1 MSDHP
6 CQRLRGG
13 GPGPGPAAGGPVRVR
28 ALFAHLKR
36 HWPWLALAPA
46 AMLLETAMDL
56 MQPALMTD
64 IVDVGVGELRPDVVR
79 ATGWRMLLCAA
90 LGALGGM
97 ACTLV
102 SSRAA
107 TGFGSDLRK
116 ALFARVQRLS
126 FAQTDRF
133 TAGSLTTRLTNDVM
147 TMQFVVVMLT
157 RMLLRSPFLL
167 VGSVVLVLRT
177 DWRLALPLVLSAPP
191 LAWIVVHWMRRMLPL
206 FAAGQK
212 RTDELS
218 SAMQEALEGIRVVK
232 AFAAEGRVKAAFDVR
247 NGALAETGLQSG
259 LLGAT
264 LGPALQLVQQLAL
277 VAIVFLAAREAD
289 AGLVKVGQIAAIVNY
304 ATQVMMSL
312 VMLSFQSMHVSRAM
326 ISARRLAEVV
336 CTEPEI
342 RDGPHPKPPADAS
355 VELRGVSFSYPG
367 AAGDP
372 VLRGIDLRVE
382 PGEHVALVGGTGSGK
397 TTLLSLLPR
406 FHDAT
411 AGLVLVGGLDVR
423 RYRLDALRGAMGIVM
438 QNPRLF
444 SGTVAENVRWGR
456 PDASD
461 AEVRRALRAAQAESF
476 VDAFPEGLATPV
488 AQGGT
493 TLSGGQRQRLA
504 IARALLRRPRILL
517 LDDATSAVDPA
528 TERALRAALR
538 AEAAGTTVLTVAQR
552 IDSIRDADRIVVLDG
567 GAVVGAGTHE
577 TLLASCPT
585 YREIVDSQSTDPR
598 GDALSETG
606 KEVR

>member
-1 MSDHP
+1 MSADGGKENGGRDGGEAVSALP
-6 CQRLRGG
+6 LFRFLR
-13 GPGPGPAAGGPVRVR
+13 
-28 ALFAHLKR
+28 R

-64 IVDVGVGELRPDVVR
+64 IVDKGVAGLRPDVVR
-79 ATGWRMLLCAA
+79 ATGWRMLLCAG

-97 ACTLV
+97 ACTFV

-167 VGSVVLVLRT
+167 AGSVVLVLRT
-177 DWRLALPLVLSAPP
+177 DWRLALPLVLSAPL
-191 LAWIVVHWMRRMLPL
+191 LAWIVVRWMRRMMPL

-232 AFAAEGRVKAAFDVR
+232 AFAAEDRVRGSFGAR
-247 NGALAETGLQSG
+247 NEALAETGLRSG

-289 AGLVKVGQIAAIVNY
+289 AGLVKVGQIAAIVNWS
-304 ATQVMMSL
+304 TQVMMSL
-312 VMLSFQSMHVSRAM
+312 VMLSFQSMHLSRAM

-342 RDGPHPKPPADAS
+342 RDGPRAEPPADAS

-367 AAGDP
+367 AAGEP
-372 VLRGIDLRVE
+372 VLRGIDLRVG
-382 PGEHVALVGGTGSGK
+382 PGEHVAIVGGTGSGK

-411 AGLVLVGGLDVR
+411 GGAVLVGGRDVR
-423 RYRLDALRGAMGIVM
+423 EYRLGALRGAMGIVM

-456 PDASD
+456 ADASD
-461 AEVRRALRAAQAESF
+461 EEVLRVLRIAQADRF
-476 VDAFPEGLATPV
+476 VAGFPAGLATDI

-552 IDSIRDADRIVVLDG
+552 VDSIRDADRIVVLDG

-577 TLLASCPT
+577 ELLASCAT

-598 GDALSETG
+598 EDELSEAG
-606 KEVR
+606 REAR

>member
-1 MSDHP
+1 MNETTGQNPDD
-6 CQRLRGG
+6 G
-13 GPGPGPAAGGPVRVR
+13 AVRVR
-28 ALFAHLKR
+28 RLFRYLKR
-36 HWPWLALAPA
+36 YWFWLALAPA

-56 MQPALMTD
+56 MQPALMSD
-64 IVDVGVGELRPDVVR
+64 IVDVGVRELRPEVVR
-79 ATGWRMLLCAA
+79 ATGWRMLLCAC
-90 LGALGGM
+90 LGAIGGM
-97 ACTLV
+97 ACTYV

-107 TGFGSDLRK
+107 TGFGNDLRK
-116 ALFARVQRLS
+116 ALFARVQRFS

-177 DWRLALPLVLSAPP
+177 DWRLALPLVLSAPL
-191 LAWIVVHWMRRMLPL
+191 LAWIVVHWMRRMMPL
-206 FAAGQK
+206 FAQGQK

-218 SAMQEALEGIRVVK
+218 SEMQEALEGVRVVK
-232 AFAAEGRVKAAFDVR
+232 AFAVEPRMEERFASR
-247 NGALAETGLQSG
+247 NGALAETGLRSG

-264 LGPALQLVQQLAL
+264 LGPALQLVQQVALA
-277 VAIVFLAAREAD
+277 AIVMIAAREAS

-312 VMLSFQSMHVSRAM
+312 VMLSFQSMHISRAM

-336 CTEPEI
+336 GTEPEI
-342 RDGPHPKPPADAS
+342 RDGPRAAPPPDAA
-355 VELRGVSFSYPG
+355 VEWRGVSFSYPG

-372 VLRGIDLRVE
+372 VLRGIDLRVA
-382 PGEHVALVGGTGSGK
+382 PGEHVAIVGGTGSGK
-397 TTLLSLLPR
+397 TTLLSLVPR
-406 FHDAT
+406 FYDAT
-411 AGLVLVGGLDVR
+411 AGAVLVGGVDVR
-423 RYRLDALRGAMGIVM
+423 DYGLGALRGAMGIVL

-444 SGTVAENVRWGR
+444 TGTIAENVRWGR
-456 PDASD
+456 ADASD
-461 AEVRRALRAAQAESF
+461 EDVRRALRVAQAEAF
-476 VDAFPEGLATPV
+476 VDAFPDGPATSV

-504 IARALLRRPRILL
+504 IARALLRRPAVLL
-517 LDDATSAVDPA
+517 LDDATSALDGA

-538 AEAAGTTVLTVAQR
+538 AEMAGTTVLTVAQR
-552 IDSIRDADRIVVLDG
+552 VDSIRDADRIVVLDG
-567 GAVVGAGTHE
+567 GAVAGVGTHAE
-577 TLLASCPT
+577 LLASCAT

-598 GDALSETG
+598 DDALAEAG
-606 KEVR
+606 KEAR

>member
-1 MSDHP
+1 MAEDADK
-6 CQRLRGG
+6 
-13 GPGPGPAAGGPVRVR
+13 GPEGKKEGAGAVLP
-28 ALFAHLKR
+28 LFRFLKR
-36 HWPWLALAPA
+36 HWFWLALAPA

-64 IVDVGVGELRPDVVR
+64 IVDVGVRELRPDVVR
-79 ATGWRMLLCAA
+79 ATGWRMLLCAL
-90 LGALGGM
+90 LGALGGA
-97 ACTLV
+97 ACTFV

-107 TGFGSDLRK
+107 TGFGNDLRK

-157 RMLLRSPFLL
+157 RMLMRSPFLL

-191 LAWIVVHWMRRMLPL
+191 LAWIVVHWMSRMMPL

-232 AFAAEGRVKAAFDVR
+232 AFAAEDRVRGSFGAR
-247 NGALAETGLQSG
+247 NEALADTGLQSG

-312 VMLSFQSMHVSRAM
+312 VMLSFQSMHFSRAM

-342 RDGPHPKPPADAS
+342 PDGPRAEPPADGS

-382 PGEHVALVGGTGSGK
+382 PGEHVAIVGGTGSGK

-406 FHDAT
+406 FYDAS
-411 AGLVLVGGLDVR
+411 AGAVLVGGRDVR
-423 RYRLDALRGAMGIVM
+423 DYRLGALRGAMGIVM

-456 PDASD
+456 ADASD
-461 AEVRRALRAAQAESF
+461 EEVLRVLRIAQADRF
-476 VDAFPEGLATPV
+476 VAGFPAGLATDI

-528 TERALRAALR
+528 TERSLRAALR

-567 GAVVGAGTHE
+567 GAVAGAGTHE
-577 TLLASCPT
+577 DLLASCAT

-598 GDALSETG
+598 EDSLSEAG
-606 KEVR
+606 REGR

>member
-1 MSDHP
+1 MADPTS
-6 CQRLRGG
+6 QRPRGG
-13 GPGPGPAAGGPVRVR
+13 GAEPPPDRPVRVR
-28 ALFAHLKR
+28 RLFRHLAPY
-36 HWPWLALAPA
+36 WFWLALAPA

-64 IVDVGVGELRPDVVR
+64 IVDVGVKELRPEVVR
-79 ATGWRMLLCAA
+79 AAGWRMLLCAA

-97 ACTLV
+97 ACTFV
-102 SSRAA
+102 SGRAA
-107 TGFGSDLRK
+107 TGFGNDLRK
-116 ALFARVQRLS
+116 ALFARIQRLS
-126 FAQTDRF
+126 FSQTDRF
-133 TAGSLTTRLTNDVM
+133 TAGSLTTRLTNDVT

-191 LAWIVVHWMRRMLPL
+191 LAWIVAHWMRRMMPL

-212 RTDELS
+212 RTDELA
-218 SAMQEALEGIRVVK
+218 SAMQETLEGIRVVK
-232 AFAAEGRVKAAFDVR
+232 AFAAEDRVFGRFAER
-247 NGALAETGLQSG
+247 NDALAETALRSG

-264 LGPALQLVQQLAL
+264 LGPALQFVQQLAL

-312 VMLSFQSMHVSRAM
+312 VMLSFQSMHFSRAM
-326 ISARRLAEVV
+326 IGARRLAEVIGS
-336 CTEPEI
+336 EPEI
-342 RDGPHPKPPADAS
+342 RDGPRPDPPLDAS

-367 AAGDP
+367 AAGEP

-382 PGEHVALVGGTGSGK
+382 PGERVAIVGGTGSGK

-406 FHDAT
+406 FYDVS
-411 AGLVLVGGLDVR
+411 GGEVLVGGLDVR
-423 RYRLDALRGAMGIVM
+423 SYRLDALRGSMGIVM

-456 PDASD
+456 PDATD
-461 AEVRRALRAAQAESF
+461 AEVRRALRAAQAEAF
-476 VDAFPEGLATPV
+476 VLEMPAGPETPI

-504 IARALLRRPRILL
+504 IARAILRRPRILL

-538 AEAAGTTVLTVAQR
+538 SEMAGTTVLTVAQR
-552 IDSIRDADRIVVLDG
+552 IDSIRDADRIVVLDR
-567 GAVVGAGTHE
+567 GAVAGVGTHE
-577 TLLASCPT
+577 ALLATCPT
-585 YREIVDSQSTDPR
+585 YREIVDSQTTAPDR
-598 GDALSETG
+598 IL
-606 KEVR
+606 

>member
-1 MSDHP
+1 MPDHP
-6 CQRLRGG
+6 HQRA
-13 GPGPGPAAGGPVRVR
+13 PAGGASGAPDASVRVR
-28 ALFAHLKR
+28 PLFRFLKR
-36 HWPWLALAPA
+36 HWFWLALAPG

-56 MQPALMTD
+56 MQPALMSD
-64 IVDVGVGELRPDVVR
+64 IVDVGVRELRPEVVR
-79 ATGWRMLLCAA
+79 ATGWRMLLCAC

-97 ACTLV
+97 ACTYV

-107 TGFGSDLRK
+107 TGFGNDLRK
-116 ALFARVQRLS
+116 ALFARVQRFS

-177 DWRLALPLVLSAPP
+177 DWRLALPLVLSAPL
-191 LAWIVVHWMRRMLPL
+191 LAWIVVHWMRRMMPL
-206 FAAGQK
+206 FAQGQK

-218 SAMQEALEGIRVVK
+218 SEMQEALEGVRVVK
-232 AFAAEGRVKAAFDVR
+232 AFAVEPRMEERFAAR
-247 NGALAETGLQSG
+247 NGALAETGLRSG

-264 LGPALQLVQQLAL
+264 LGPALQLVQQVALA
-277 VAIVFLAAREAD
+277 AIVMIAAREAS

-312 VMLSFQSMHVSRAM
+312 VMLSFQSMHISRAM

-336 CTEPEI
+336 GTEPEI
-342 RDGPHPKPPADAS
+342 RDGPRAAPPPDAA
-355 VELRGVSFSYPG
+355 VEWRGVSFSYPG

-372 VLRGIDLRVE
+372 VLRGIDLRVA
-382 PGEHVALVGGTGSGK
+382 PGEHVAIVGGTGSGK
-397 TTLLSLLPR
+397 TTLLSLVPR
-406 FHDAT
+406 FYDAT
-411 AGLVLVGGLDVR
+411 AGAVLVGGVDVR
-423 RYRLDALRGAMGIVM
+423 DYGLGALRGAMGIVL

-444 SGTVAENVRWGR
+444 TGTIAENVRWGR
-456 PDASD
+456 ADASD
-461 AEVRRALRAAQAESF
+461 EDVRRAL
-476 VDAFPEGLATPV
+476 

-504 IARALLRRPRILL
+504 IARALLRRPAVLL
-517 LDDATSAVDPA
+517 LDDATSALDGA

-538 AEAAGTTVLTVAQR
+538 AEMAGTTVLTVAQR
-552 IDSIRDADRIVVLDG
+552 VDSIRDADRIVVLDG
-567 GAVVGAGTHE
+567 GAVAGVGTHAA
-577 TLLASCPT
+577 LLASCAT

-598 GDALSETG
+598 DDALAEAG
-606 KEVR
+606 KEAR

>member
-1 MSDHP
+1 MNETTGQNAPD
-6 CQRLRGG
+6 G
-13 GPGPGPAAGGPVRVR
+13 AVRVR
-28 ALFAHLKR
+28 SLFRYLKR
-36 HWPWLALAPA
+36 YWFWLALAPA
-46 AMLLETAMDL
+46 AKLLETAMDL
-56 MQPALMTD
+56 MQHALMTD
-64 IVDVGVGELRPDVVR
+64 IVDKGVAGMRPEVVR

-97 ACTLV
+97 ACTFV

-107 TGFGSDLRK
+107 TGFGNDLRK

-191 LAWIVVHWMRRMLPL
+191 LAWIVVRWMSRMMPL

-232 AFAAEGRVKAAFDVR
+232 AFAAEDRVRGSFGAR
-247 NGALAETGLQSG
+247 NEALADTGLQSG

-264 LGPALQLVQQLAL
+264 LGPALQFVQQVAL

-289 AGLVKVGQIAAIVNY
+289 AGLVKVGQIAAIVNWS
-304 ATQVMMSL
+304 TQVMMSL
-312 VMLSFQSMHVSRAM
+312 VMLSFQSMHFSRAM

-342 RDGPHPKPPADAS
+342 CDGACAEPPADAS
-355 VELRGVSFSYPG
+355 VELRGVVFSYPG
-367 AAGDP
+367 ASGDP

-382 PGEHVALVGGTGSGK
+382 PGEHVAIVGGTGSGK

-406 FHDAT
+406 FYDVTGGA
-411 AGLVLVGGLDVR
+411 ALVGGRDVR
-423 RYRLDALRGAMGIVM
+423 DYRLDALRGAMGIVM

-456 PDASD
+456 ADASD
-461 AEVRRALRAAQAESF
+461 EEVLRVLRIAQADRF
-476 VDAFPEGLATPV
+476 VAGFPAGLATDI

-552 IDSIRDADRIVVLDG
+552 VDSIRDADRIVVLEG
-567 GAVVGAGTHE
+567 GGVAGVGTHAE
-577 TLLASCPT
+577 LLRSCAT
-585 YREIVDSQSTDPR
+585 YREIVESQRTAGS
-598 GDALSETG
+598 ALDETG
-606 KEVR
+606 V

>member
-1 MSDHP
+1 MPDHP
-6 CQRLRGG
+6 HQRAPGG
-13 GPGPGPAAGGPVRVR
+13 GATGAPDAPVRVR
-28 ALFAHLKR
+28 PLFRFLKR
-36 HWPWLALAPA
+36 HWFWLALAPG

-56 MQPALMTD
+56 MQPALMSD
-64 IVDVGVGELRPDVVR
+64 IVDVGVRELRPEVVR
-79 ATGWRMLLCAA
+79 ATGWRMLLCAC
-90 LGALGGM
+90 LGAIGGM
-97 ACTLV
+97 ACTYV

-107 TGFGSDLRK
+107 TGFGNDLRK
-116 ALFARVQRLS
+116 ALFARVQRFS

-177 DWRLALPLVLSAPP
+177 DWRLALPLVLSAPL
-191 LAWIVVHWMRRMLPL
+191 LAWIVVHWMRRMMPL
-206 FAAGQK
+206 FAQGQK

-218 SAMQEALEGIRVVK
+218 SEMQEALEGVRVVK
-232 AFAAEGRVKAAFDVR
+232 AFAVEPRMEERFAAR
-247 NGALAETGLQSG
+247 NGALAETGLRSG

-264 LGPALQLVQQLAL
+264 LGPALQLVQQVALA
-277 VAIVFLAAREAD
+277 AIVMIAAREAS

-312 VMLSFQSMHVSRAM
+312 VMLSFQSMHISRAM

-336 CTEPEI
+336 GTEPEI
-342 RDGPHPKPPADAS
+342 RDGPRAAPPPDAA
-355 VELRGVSFSYPG
+355 VEWRGVSFSYPG

-372 VLRGIDLRVE
+372 VLRGIDLRVA
-382 PGEHVALVGGTGSGK
+382 PGEHVAIVGGTGSGK
-397 TTLLSLLPR
+397 TTLLSLVPR
-406 FHDAT
+406 FYDAT
-411 AGLVLVGGLDVR
+411 AGAVLVGGVDVR
-423 RYRLDALRGAMGIVM
+423 DYGLGALRGAMGIVL

-444 SGTVAENVRWGR
+444 TGTIAENVRWGR
-456 PDASD
+456 ADASD
-461 AEVRRALRAAQAESF
+461 EDVRRALRVAQAEAF
-476 VDAFPEGLATPV
+476 VDAFPDGPATSV

-504 IARALLRRPRILL
+504 IARALLRRPAVLL
-517 LDDATSAVDPA
+517 LDDATSALDGA

-538 AEAAGTTVLTVAQR
+538 AEMAGTTVLTVAQR
-552 IDSIRDADRIVVLDG
+552 VDSIRDADRIVVLDG
-567 GAVVGAGTHE
+567 GAVAGVGTHAE
-577 TLLASCPT
+577 LLASCAT

-598 GDALSETG
+598 DDALAEAG
-606 KEVR
+606 KEAR

>member
-1 MSDHP
+1 MPDHP
-6 CQRLRGG
+6 HQRAPGG
-13 GPGPGPAAGGPVRVR
+13 GATGAPDAPVRVR
-28 ALFAHLKR
+28 PLFRFLKR
-36 HWPWLALAPA
+36 HWFWLALAPA

-56 MQPALMTD
+56 MQPALMSD
-64 IVDVGVGELRPDVVR
+64 IVDRGVGGLRPDLVR
-79 ATGWRMLLCAA
+79 ATGWRMLLCAC

-97 ACTLV
+97 ACTYV

-107 TGFGSDLRK
+107 TGFGNDLRK

-133 TAGSLTTRLTNDVM
+133 TAGSLTTRLTNDVT
-147 TMQFVVVMLT
+147 TMQFLVVMFT

-218 SAMQEALEGIRVVK
+218 SEMQEALEGIRVVK
-232 AFAAEGRVKAAFDVR
+232 AFAVEPRMEERFAAR
-247 NGALAETGLQSG
+247 NEALAETGLRSG

-264 LGPALQLVQQLAL
+264 LGPALQLVQQVALA
-277 VAIVFLAAREAD
+277 AIVILAAREAD

-312 VMLSFQSMHVSRAM
+312 VMLSFQSMHISRAM

-336 CTEPEI
+336 CTEPDI
-342 RDGPHPKPPADAS
+342 RDGPCKAPPADAS
-355 VELRGVSFSYPG
+355 VEWRGVSFSYPG

-382 PGEHVALVGGTGSGK
+382 PGEHVAIVGGTGSGK
-397 TTLLSLLPR
+397 TTLLSLVPR
-406 FHDAT
+406 FYDAT
-411 AGLVLVGGLDVR
+411 AGEVLVGGLDVR
-423 RYRLDALRGAMGIVM
+423 RYRLPALRGGMGIVL
-438 QNPRLF
+438 QNTRLF
-444 SGTVAENVRWGR
+444 SGTIAENVRWGR
-456 PDASD
+456 PDAPD
-461 AEVRRALRAAQAESF
+461 DDVRRALRIAQAEAF

-504 IARALLRRPRILL
+504 IARALLRRPAILL
-517 LDDATSAVDPA
+517 LDDATSALDGA

-538 AEAAGTTVLTVAQR
+538 AEMDGMTVLTVAQR
-552 IDSIRDADRIVVLDG
+552 IGSIRDADRIVVLDG
-567 GAVVGAGTHE
+567 GAIAGVGTHE
-577 TLLASCPT
+577 QLLASCGI
-585 YREIVDSQSTDPR
+585 YREIVDSQSTAPAADPPAEGAR
-598 GDALSETG
+598 EA
-606 KEVR
+606 

>member
-1 MSDHP
+1 MPDSP
-6 CQRLRGG
+6 SQQPSGG
-13 GPGPGPAAGGPVRVR
+13 GAAAPGPVRVR
-28 ALFAHLKR
+28 GLFRFLGR

-64 IVDVGVGELRPDVVR
+64 IVDVGVRELRPDVVR

-97 ACTLV
+97 ACTYV

-107 TGFGSDLRK
+107 TGFGNDLRR

-191 LAWIVVHWMRRMLPL
+191 LAWIVVRWMRRMMPL

-212 RTDELS
+212 RTDEL
-218 SAMQEALEGIRVVK
+218 ATEMQETLEGIRVVK
-232 AFAAEGRVKAAFDVR
+232 AFAVEERMEARFAVR
-247 NGALAETGLQSG
+247 NGALAETGLRTG
-259 LLGAT
+259 MLGAT
-264 LGPALQLVQQLAL
+264 LGPALQFVQQLAL
-277 VAIVFLAAREAD
+277 VAIVMLAAREAS
-289 AGLVKVGQIAAIVNY
+289 AGLVRVGQIAAIVNY

-312 VMLSFQSMHVSRAM
+312 VMLSFQSMHFSRAM

-336 CTEPEI
+336 GTEPDV
-342 RDGPHPKPPADAS
+342 RDGPRAAPPADAS

-382 PGEHVALVGGTGSGK
+382 PGERVAIVGGTGSGK
-397 TTLLSLLPR
+397 TTLLSLVPR

-411 AGLVLVGGLDVR
+411 AGAVLVGGADVR
-423 RYRLDALRGAMGIVM
+423 DYRLAALRGAMGIVL

-456 PDASD
+456 ADATD
-461 AEVRRALRAAQAESF
+461 DEVRAALRAAQAERF
-476 VDAFPEGLATPV
+476 VDAFPDGLDTSI

-504 IARALLRRPRILL
+504 IARAILRRPAILL

-538 AEAAGTTVLTVAQR
+538 AELAGTTVLTVAQR

-567 GAVVGAGTHE
+567 GAVAGVGTHE
-577 TLLASCPT
+577 ELLASCPT
-585 YREIVDSQSTDPR
+585 YREIVDSQSAAAD
-598 GDALSETG
+598 DALAESTAEA
-606 KEVR
+606 

>member
-1 MSDHP
+1 MNETTG
-6 CQRLRGG
+6 QNATEG
-13 GPGPGPAAGGPVRVR
+13 AVRVR
-28 ALFAHLKR
+28 SLFRYLKR
-36 HWPWLALAPA
+36 YWFWLALAPA

-64 IVDVGVGELRPDVVR
+64 IVDVGVRELRPEVVR

-97 ACTLV
+97 ACTFV

-107 TGFGSDLRK
+107 TGFGNDLRK

-191 LAWIVVHWMRRMLPL
+191 LAWIVVHWMRRMMPL

-232 AFAAEGRVKAAFDVR
+232 AFAAEDRVRGSFGAR
-247 NGALAETGLQSG
+247 NEALADTGLQSG
-259 LLGAT
+259 MLGAT
-264 LGPALQLVQQLAL
+264 LGPALQFVQQVAL

-289 AGLVKVGQIAAIVNY
+289 AGLVKVGQIAAIVNWS
-304 ATQVMMSL
+304 TQVMMSL
-312 VMLSFQSMHVSRAM
+312 VMLSFQSMHFSRAM

-342 RDGPHPKPPADAS
+342 RDGPRADPPADAS

-367 AAGDP
+367 ASGDP
-372 VLRGIDLRVE
+372 VLRGVDLRVE
-382 PGEHVALVGGTGSGK
+382 PGEHVAIVGGTGSGK

-406 FHDAT
+406 FYDVTGGA
-411 AGLVLVGGLDVR
+411 ALVGGRDVR
-423 RYRLDALRGAMGIVM
+423 DYRLDALRGAMGIVM

-456 PDASD
+456 ADASD
-461 AEVRRALRAAQAESF
+461 EEVLRVLRIAQADRF
-476 VDAFPEGLATPV
+476 VAGFPAGLATDI

-552 IDSIRDADRIVVLDG
+552 VDSIRDADRIVVLDG
-567 GAVVGAGTHE
+567 GAVAGVGTHDE
-577 TLLASCPT
+577 LLASCPT

-598 GDALSETG
+598 EDSLTEAG
-606 KEVR
+606 KEAR